1 MAVPAEPVS
10 SPSPCS
16 LLWADGRWTQPA
28 ERRHITAGW
37 VVKRQRT
44 HSKILQDRT
53 SQMYTRQRES
63 TQKPD
68 TNETSKKHSEL

>member
-1 MAVPAEPVS
+1 MLAEPVS

-28 ERRHITAGW
+28 ERRYITAGW

-44 HSKILQDRT
+44 HSKILRDRT

-63 TQKPD
+63 TQTPD